1 MSQPSKSSARKV
13 QDFLNDRGFS
23 FEVRELPASTRTA
36 KEAAE
41 AIGCTVPQ
49 IAKSLIFRDEASD
62 RAVLIVASGSNRVS
76 TEKVEAA
83 TGLTLGKADGRF
95 VRERTGFAI
104 GGVPPVAHATP
115 VITLLDPDLKQY
127 DTIWAAAG
135 TPNAVFALK
144 PADLEPLTEGRW
156 IDLAD

>member
-13 QDFLNDRGFS
+13 QDYLNERGFS
-23 FEVRELPASTRTA
+23 FAVRELPASTRTA
-36 KEAAE
+36 AEAAE
-41 AIGCTVPQ
+41 AIGCSVPQ
-49 IAKSLIFRDEASD
+49 IAKSLIFRDEVSG
-62 RAVLIVASGSNRVS
+62 RAVLIIASGGNRVS
-76 TEKVEAA
+76 TDKVEAA
-83 TGLTLGKADGRF
+83 TGLKLGKADGRF
-95 VRERTGFAI
+95 VREKTGFAI

-127 DTIWAAAG
+127 ETIWAAAG

-144 PADLEPLTEGRW
+144 PTDLDPLTHGHW